1 MKIDSQAFEDALA
14 LCPRLGARLAIG
26 AVAGERLMPDGNPL
40 QDSLAA
46 WVSTK
51 IDALERPQAAGELFG
66 AKPGV
71 EASAS
76 QPWSSRSS
84 VIDSG
89 EWTDGVGDW
98 LEPHDS
104 APWEQPIASP
114 WEPLR
119 PRGIMPR
126 QPGMFPNGPFGNGG
140 GVWPGAAPNFPGFPQ
155 PGQIPPFN
163 PGLPI
168 GPVINPPAIG
178 EDMADFL
185 RKAAKNEVEDASE
198 KERKAAENAKALAG
212 REARL
217 AQAAAPE
224 LAQELLDAVCRRDLP
239 AAERALAW
247 MRQRG
252 LIEAARS
259 LVEPAC
265 HIAAISRGSA
275 EIVGRLFDHGFSSAP
290 FRREFFPFLFAC
302 GLDPATTKKMA
313 ETLFE
318 RRCGIDPSSSSLLKR
333 LTAVLGEEA
342 ALEAQALYE
351 KDAISSGVCPAS
363 PELAKTESARPA
375 HRL

>member
-1 MKIDSQAFEDALA
+1 MKIDSQAFEDTLV

-26 AVAGERLMPDGNPL
+26 AVAGERLMPEGSHL
-40 QDSLAA
+40 QEALAA
-46 WVSTK
+46 WVSAKT
-51 IDALERPQAAGELFG
+51 DALERPQSASESFG
-66 AKPGV
+66 AV
-71 EASAS
+71 ASAGTNAS
-76 QPWSSRSS
+76 QPWSSI
-84 VIDSG
+84 IDSTQ
-89 EWTDGVGDW
+89 WNDGVGDW
-98 LEPHDS
+98 HEPYDS
-104 APWEQPIASP
+104 TP
-114 WEPLR
+114 WEPVR

-126 QPGMFPNGPFGNGG
+126 QPGVFPNGPFGNGG

-163 PGLPI
+163 PGMPI

-185 RKAAKNEVEDASE
+185 RKAAKNEADAAAE
-198 KERKAAENAKALAG
+198 KESKAAENAKALAS

-239 AAERALAW
+239 AAERVLAW
-247 MRQRG
+247 MRQRD
-252 LIEAARS
+252 LIEASRPFI
-259 LVEPAC
+259 EPAC

-275 EIVGRLFDHGFSSAP
+275 EIVGRLFDHGFSAAP

-333 LTAVLGEEA
+333 LTAVLGEET

-351 KDAISSGVCPAS
+351 KDAIAAGVS
-363 PELAKTESARPA
+363 PGAPESAKTESARPA